1 MAFAGVLAFI
11 FLLGLSG
18 RKPTKGNYFAVVF
31 AALVASVWEYLAA

>member
-18 RKPTKGNYFAVVF
+18 RRPSKGTYVAIGL
-31 AALVASVWEYLAA
+31 AALAASAWEYLA

>member
-18 RKPTKGNYFAVVF
+18 RKPTRGTYFAVAV
-31 AALVASVWEYLAA
+31 AALGASVWEYLTA